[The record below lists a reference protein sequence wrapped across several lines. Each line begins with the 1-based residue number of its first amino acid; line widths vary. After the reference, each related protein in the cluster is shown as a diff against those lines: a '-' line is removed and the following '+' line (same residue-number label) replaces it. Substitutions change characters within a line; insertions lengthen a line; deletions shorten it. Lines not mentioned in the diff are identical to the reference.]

1 VEARNRSDNGRCMMD
16 RIAEI
21 EARVAKATESR
32 ATEVPAV
39 GIEFEL
45 VYEDI
50 PYLLA
55 ALKAARDGEK
65 QATAFIRLLR
75 GDADDIARE
84 IGTVELGEGIEFN
97 LRTGVLPIVKRMQRA
112 AAAALAPSPE
122 PSAKRAGGA

>member
-1 VEARNRSDNGRCMMD
+1 MD

-21 EARVAKATESR
+21 EARVAKATSRPSAESGAAAR
-32 ATEVPAV
+32 T
-39 GIEFEL
+39 L
-45 VYEDI
+45 VREDI

-84 IGTVELGEGIEFN
+84 IG
-97 LRTGVLPIVKRMQRA
+97 KRMQRA

>member
-1 VEARNRSDNGRCMMD
+1 MD

-21 EARVAKATESR
+21 EARVAKATSRPSAESGAAAR
-32 ATEVPAV
+32 T
-39 GIEFEL
+39 L
-45 VYEDI
+45 VREDI